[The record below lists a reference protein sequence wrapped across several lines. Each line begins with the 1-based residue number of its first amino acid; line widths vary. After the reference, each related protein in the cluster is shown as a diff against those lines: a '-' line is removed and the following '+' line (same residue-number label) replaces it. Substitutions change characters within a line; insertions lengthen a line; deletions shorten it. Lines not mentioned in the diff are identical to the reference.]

1 MTSFS
6 DLVTYFETLARQH
19 KSIGHSDQ
27 EKHFFRF
34 EIEEVL
40 AGINRTD
47 SEYPMLVLEGYNFDY
62 TDNKSDNILKNRNM
76 AFDLLDVVKDITDYS
91 EIHDVWNRME
101 AIGDDILA
109 RVKADKRNPQTPVV
123 SDFSF
128 ASVQAIP
135 IINET
140 GNNAGIRYTFSLVSP
155 APADVDPEKWSD
167 IDGSN

>member
-1 MTSFS
+1 MSSFS

-19 KSIGHSDQ
+19 KSIGHSDS

-47 SEYPMLVLEGYNFDY
+47 SEYPMLVMEGYNFDY
-62 TDNKSDNILKNRNM
+62 TDNKSDNILKNRNG
-76 AFDLLDVVKDITDYS
+76 AFMLIDVVNDITDYDQVH
-91 EIHDVWNRME
+91 EVWNRME
-101 AIGDDILA
+101 SIGDDILA
-109 RVKADKRNPQTPVV
+109 RIKADKRNVLTPVV
-123 SDFSF
+123 RDFSF

-155 APADVDPEKWSD
+155 APADVDPEKWNVE
-167 IDGSN
+167 I